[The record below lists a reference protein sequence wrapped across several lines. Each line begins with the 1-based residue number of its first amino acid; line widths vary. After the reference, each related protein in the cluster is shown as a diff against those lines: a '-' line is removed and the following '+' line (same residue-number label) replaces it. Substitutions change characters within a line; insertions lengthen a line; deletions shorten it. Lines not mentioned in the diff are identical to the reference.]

1 MAELHLAVF
10 ILVADAQTAG
20 LGVTQVGAGAHL
32 KVLLLTGGPG
42 LNVAGLDLQVCQIAG
57 AALQLTHGDVH
68 GTEQLHREVPQ
79 LIVPRLGVLGL
90 ADHDHL
96 LLLKLV
102 DAVHTAL
109 LNAVRALLL
118 AEAGGVGGQRLG
130 QFVGGNDLV
139 DEPADHGVLA
149 GADQIQV
156 LALDLIH
163 HGVHIRLAHNA
174 LHHVAVDHE
183 GGDAVGEALG
193 DHEVPAISQHSL
205 VETGNVTQQVVEA
218 GAGDTAGGV
227 HINAVKALHNV
238 RVIGDGEVRH
248 LGLAEALD
256 LYVGGIVRADG
267 HGGVNDLGDLEH
279 DVVDLLVQ
287 LSFQLFQSGQP
298 LSLIGDL
305 LLHSLGLSQLAG
317 VLLGLTH
324 QHADLLAQAVAVG
337 TELVR
342 LLNVG
347 PALAVQLDDLIHQRQ
362 LLVLKLL
369 LDVFLHNVGIFPDKL
384 NVEHSSFSLIDL
396 IEIIVMIMFT
406 CSKSLLLIPDTA
418 GPEA

>member
-1 MAELHLAVF
+1 
-10 ILVADAQTAG
+10 
-20 LGVTQVGAGAHL
+20 
-32 KVLLLTGGPG
+32 
-42 LNVAGLDLQVCQIAG
+42 
-57 AALQLTHGDVH
+57 
-68 GTEQLHREVPQ
+68 
-79 LIVPRLGVLGL
+79 
-90 ADHDHL
+90 
-96 LLLKLV
+96 
-102 DAVHTAL
+102 
-109 LNAVRALLL
+109 
-118 AEAGGVGGQRLG
+118 
-130 QFVGGNDLV
+130 
-139 DEPADHGVLA
+139 
-149 GADQIQV
+149 
-156 LALDLIH
+156 
-163 HGVHIRLAHNA
+163 
-174 LHHVAVDHE
+174 
-183 GGDAVGEALG
+183 
-193 DHEVPAISQHSL
+193 
-205 VETGNVTQQVVEA
+205 
-218 GAGDTAGGV
+218 
-227 HINAVKALHNV
+227 
-238 RVIGDGEVRH
+238 VIGDGEVRH

-324 QHADLLAQAVAVG
+324 QHTDLLAQAVAVG